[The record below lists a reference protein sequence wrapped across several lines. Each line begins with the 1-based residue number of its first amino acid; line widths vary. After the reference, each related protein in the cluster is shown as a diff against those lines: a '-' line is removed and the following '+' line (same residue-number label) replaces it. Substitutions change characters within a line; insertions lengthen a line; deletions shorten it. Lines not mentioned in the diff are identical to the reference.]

1 MDLKAVL
8 LKGLLCL
15 CVSSTM
21 LAAPPQDPSLVLS
34 ESELMRRIDRD
45 FSLGQAELVA
55 YLKQYMPDLTQAD
68 LARWEADK
76 SLECM
81 VIQGEKR
88 YFSQAGRN
96 LFRVNEACRQIWDEA
111 HKDAPVPERFD
122 QVEHAREIMS
132 STGKDKGKYCCPVRI
147 RIQYTISVKPN
158 QVPAGQTIRCW
169 IPFPRQIPERQT
181 EISLLRTEPPLHR
194 LASNEVLQRTVYL
207 EKPAQQDRPTGF
219 SVEYS
224 LVSYGAY
231 VDVDAERVVPA
242 KPDGPLAPYL
252 REELPHT
259 VFTEALKQLSRSIL
273 GQETN
278 PLRKAQKLFQW
289 VDQNIPWAS
298 AREYSTIRNI
308 SDYALKHRHGDC
320 GIKTLFLMTLLRM
333 NGIPARWQSGWRFLP
348 PSDSMHDW
356 GMVYFAPYGWLP
368 MDITRGV
375 FDTQDDKLKWFFL
388 HGMDSYR
395 IVFNDDISRAFDP
408 PKEHV
413 RSETVDSQRGEVEWQ
428 GGNLYFD
435 QWTWHIDWD
444 CTPIS
449 Q

>member
-1 MDLKAVL
+1 MDL
-8 LKGLLCL
+8 LKGLLFL
-15 CVSSTM
+15 FVFSPM
-21 LAAPPQDPSLVLS
+21 LLAGPAQDPSLVLS
-34 ESELMRRIDRD
+34 ESERIRRIEKD

-76 SLECM
+76 SLEYM
-81 VIQGEKR
+81 AIRGEKR

-96 LFRVNEACRQIWDEA
+96 LFRIDEACQQVWNEA
-111 HKDAPVPERFD
+111 HKDTPVPERFD
-122 QVEHAREIMS
+122 QVKHARDIMS
-132 STGKDKGKYCCPVRI
+132 SAGKEKTRYCCPVRI
-147 RIQYTISVKPN
+147 RIQYSISVKPN
-158 QVPAGQTIRCW
+158 QVPAGQTVRCW
-169 IPFPRQIPERQT
+169 IPFPREIPGRQT
-181 EISLLRTEPPLHR
+181 EISLLRTDPRLHR
-194 LASNEVLQRTVYL
+194 MASNEVLQRTVYL
-207 EKPAQQDRPTGF
+207 EKPAQQDRPTDF
-219 SVEYS
+219 LAEYT
-224 LVSYGAY
+224 LVSHGVY
-231 VDVDAERVVPA
+231 VDVDAERIVPV

-252 REELPHT
+252 REEHPHI

-273 GQETN
+273 GQEKN

-308 SDYALKHRHGDC
+308 SSYALEHRHGDC
-320 GIKTLFLMTLLRM
+320 GIKTLFFVTLLRM

-375 FDTQDDKLKWFFL
+375 FDTQDEKLKWFFL

-395 IVFNDDISRAFDP
+395 IVFNDDISQAFDP

-435 QWTWHIDWD
+435 QWTWDIDWN
-444 CTPIS
+444 CTPIA